1 MPMFAK
7 FRRRVTRS
15 VPISILAILVGAVM
29 LTPAVS
35 GAAAFLTK
43 QKARKL
49 FLENTNVIAQSTPVP
64 DGTGAQFTLNCPS
77 GMQAVGGGTDS
88 PAPPLTMG
96 STALLLINESKP
108 VQSGA
113 RSIGWYLEVTN
124 LGDAQTVTAYAV
136 CSK

>member
-1 MPMFAK
+1 MMFAN

-15 VPISILAILVGAVM
+15 VPLSILAILVGAVM
-29 LTPAVS
+29 LTPAV
-35 GAAAFLTK
+35 GAAAKALTK
-43 QKARKL
+43 QKAKKL
-49 FLENTNVIAQSTPVP
+49 FLENTNVISQSAPLAQQT
-64 DGTGAQFTLNCPS
+64 GTSFTLNCPS

-88 PAPPLTMG
+88 PAPPLAMG
-96 STALLLINESKP
+96 STFLLLINESKP
-108 VQSGA
+108 IQSGA